1 MIRKQL
7 YLTPEI
13 DRALSILAQ
22 RGGKTV
28 AEIVRE
34 ILEKN
39 LSLHKRNEAPADVL
53 LRIAAKTANGPGDLS
68 VNLTKYLYGNKS
80 PNYAKHKKAIH

>member
-1 MIRKQL
+1 MVRKQL

-13 DRALSILAQ
+13 DRELSILAQ
-22 RGGKTV
+22 REGKTV

-34 ILEKN
+34 ILVKN
-39 LSLHKRNEAPADVL
+39 LNLQKRNEAPADVL
-53 LRIAAKTANGPGDLS
+53 LRIAAKTGKGPGDLS

-80 PNYAKHKKAIH
+80 PNYGKRKKTTR